1 MQFKKI
7 TADEFDDFC
16 SSNFLEM
23 DGLWE
28 FLENEEVSL
37 SFDEPILTIRIK
49 LKDGTEKK
57 E

>member
-16 SSNFLEM
+16 SSNFVEM

-37 SFDEPILTIRIK
+37 SFDAPILTIKVK
-49 LKDGTEKK
+49 LKDGTEK
-57 E
+57 EE